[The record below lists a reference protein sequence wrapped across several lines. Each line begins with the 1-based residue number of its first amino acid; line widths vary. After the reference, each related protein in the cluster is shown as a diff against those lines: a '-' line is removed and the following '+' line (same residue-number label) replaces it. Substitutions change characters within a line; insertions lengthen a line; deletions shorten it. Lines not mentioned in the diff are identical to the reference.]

1 MYLRSFIP
9 DDWQTISRHQYS
21 GMSEDQVK
29 ILISQWN
36 TKQYSGQYFEQLA
49 IIVDKQVVGYVSL
62 MDQADGIVSEGVEIY
77 TPYRRRGFA
86 YQALTLLIQYARD
99 LGYRTITA
107 QIRQDN
113 AASLSLHEKLGFI
126 ITDHFINKRGNPVF
140 TLSLSLRNTAAGAP
154 PAYPLR
160 IKEEI

>member
-1 MYLRSFIP
+1 
-9 DDWQTISRHQYS
+9 
-21 GMSEDQVK
+21 MSEDQVK

-62 MDQADGIVSEGVEIY
+62 MDQADGIVSEGIEIY

-86 YQALTLLIQYARD
+86 YQALTLLIQYAMD

-113 AASLSLHEKLGFI
+113 AASLALHEKLGFI

-140 TLSLSLRNTAAGAP
+140 TLSLSSRNTAAGAP
-154 PAYPLR
+154 LHIPS
-160 IKEEI
+160 E